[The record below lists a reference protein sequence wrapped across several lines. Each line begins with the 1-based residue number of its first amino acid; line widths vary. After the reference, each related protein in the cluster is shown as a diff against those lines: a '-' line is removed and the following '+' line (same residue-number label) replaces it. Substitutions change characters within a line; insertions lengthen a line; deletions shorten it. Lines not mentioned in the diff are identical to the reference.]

1 MTSFGVG
8 PAEIRAARILWLTR
22 KHRLS
27 SDGFFDPKIVPVAEV
42 PALRSG
48 KPVAEPPTT
57 KRQRKLLPSHNLTA
71 ARQIGLA
78 RQSGSHGFME
88 EDEAMT
94 RLFMVCVAAAVML
107 ASHGSRAEFQIAG
120 QTEGVSQNSVR
131 AEPANVSLRQ
141 RRPVAPQRVGPAL
154 ASGFGHQVTLSFAV
168 RQVVPKGIAVTFS
181 GDLEPDTVIVDWQ
194 GGRPWPDVLR
204 GLVRQ
209 PGLQVAFRPGAV
221 LITRPPT

>member
-8 PAEIRAARILWLTR
+8 PAAIRAARILWLTR
-22 KHRLS
+22 AHRSS
-27 SDGFFDPKIVPVAEV
+27 SDGFFDPKTVPLTEV
-42 PALRSG
+42 PTLRFG
-48 KPVAEPPTT
+48 KPVAKPPTT
-57 KRQRKLLPSHNLTA
+57 NRWRKLSLNHDPMAT
-71 ARQIGLA
+71 RQIGLA

-88 EDEAMT
+88 EDEAMI

-107 ASHGSRAEFQIAG
+107 GSHGSRAEFQMAG
-120 QTEGVSQNSVR
+120 QTEGTSQNSAR
-131 AEPANVSLRQ
+131 AEPADVPLRQ
-141 RRPVAPQRVGPAL
+141 RRPVVPQRVGPAL

-181 GDLEPDTVIVDWQ
+181 GDLEPDTVMVDWR
-194 GGRPWPDVLR
+194 GGRPWPDVVR

-209 PGLQVAFRPGAV
+209 SGLQVAFRPGAV